1 MKELKDRIV
10 AGERAAIAK
19 AITLVESSRDEDIQ
33 QSHELIS
40 QLIKSPGH
48 AIRVGFSGPP
58 GVGKS
63 TFIESF
69 GTFLVNKNFK
79 LGVLAIDPSSNF
91 TGGSILGDKTRMS
104 EISKNDNTFIRST
117 PSRGS
122 LGGIAV
128 GTREAAIIL
137 DAAGYDYIFI
147 ETVGVGQSEIT
158 AANLV
163 DIFTLIVGPGSGDE
177 LQGIKKGITEYA
189 DLFIVNKNDGDLA
202 AQASKTTSDYKSA
215 LSFYNKESNTLDT
228 QVVLVSSVENK
239 GMDLVLDAYNQI
251 TETNKNSNEFQNRRK
266 NQLSY
271 WLEEEVRNK
280 ILLKLNKDREIS
292 KKIAN
297 EVTKIISG
305 DTGFYTASQAI
316 IDTFLDK
323 NK

>member
-202 AQASKTTSDYKSA
+202 AQASKTASDYKSA

-228 QVVLVSSVENK
+228 QVVLVSSIENK

-280 ILLKLNKDREIS
+280 ILLKLNKDRDIS
-292 KKIAN
+292 EKIAN

>member
-1 MKELKDRIV
+1 MMKLRDRII

-19 AITLVESSRDEDIQ
+19 AITLVESSREEDII

-40 QLIKSPGH
+40 ELIKSPGH

-69 GTFLVNKNFK
+69 GSYIVNKNFK

-104 EISKNDNTFIRST
+104 EISKNENTFIRST

-163 DIFTLIVGPGSGDE
+163 DIFTLIVGPASGDE

-189 DLFIVNKNDGDLA
+189 DIFIVNKNDGDLA
-202 AQASKTTSDYKSA
+202 SQASKTASDYKSA
-215 LSFYNKESNTLDT
+215 LSFYNKDSDALET
-228 QVVLVSSVENK
+228 QVVLVSSIENK
-239 GMDLVLDAYNQI
+239 GMDEVLDSYNKI
-251 TETNKNSNEFQNRRK
+251 VNVNKANNQFDKRRE
-266 NQLSY
+266 NQLAY

-280 ILLKLNKDREIS
+280 ILLKLSSERETS
-292 KKIAN
+292 ELLES
-297 EVTKIISG
+297 EVRRIISG
-305 DTGFYTASQAI
+305 ETGFYSASKVI
-316 IDTFLDK
+316 IDRFLSK
-323 NK
+323 K

>member
-1 MKELKDRIV
+1 MMKLRDRII

-19 AITLVESSRDEDIQ
+19 AITLVESSREEDII

-40 QLIKSPGH
+40 ELIKSPGH

-69 GTFLVNKNFK
+69 GSYIVSKNFK

-104 EISKNDNTFIRST
+104 EISKNENTFIRST

-189 DLFIVNKNDGDLA
+189 DIFIVNKNDGDLA
-202 AQASKTTSDYKSA
+202 SQASKTASDYKSA
-215 LSFYNKESNTLDT
+215 LSFYNKDSDALET
-228 QVVLVSSVENK
+228 QVVLVSSIENK
-239 GMDLVLDAYNQI
+239 GMDEVLDSYNKI
-251 TETNKNSNEFQNRRK
+251 VNVNKVNNQFDKRRE
-266 NQLSY
+266 NQLAY

-280 ILLKLNKDREIS
+280 ILLKLSSEKETSDLLES
-292 KKIAN
+292 
-297 EVTKIISG
+297 EVRRIISG
-305 DTGFYTASQAI
+305 KTGFYSASEVI
-316 IDTFLDK
+316 IDRFLTK

>member
-202 AQASKTTSDYKSA
+202 AQASKTASDYKSA

-271 WLEEEVRNK
+271 WLEEDVRNK

>member
-202 AQASKTTSDYKSA
+202 AQASKTASDYKSA

-228 QVVLVSSVENK
+228 QVVLVSSIENK

-251 TETNKNSNEFQNRRK
+251 TEANKNSNEFQNRRK

-305 DTGFYTASQAI
+305 DTGFYTASQSI
-316 IDTFLDK
+316 IDAFLDK

>member
-33 QSHELIS
+33 KSHELIS

-177 LQGIKKGITEYA
+177 LQGIKKGSTEYA

-202 AQASKTTSDYKSA
+202 AQASKTASDYKSA

-228 QVVLVSSVENK
+228 QVVLVSSIENK

-251 TETNKNSNEFQNRRK
+251 TEANKNSNEFQNRRK

>member
-1 MKELKDRIV
+1 MKLRDRII

-19 AITLVESSRDEDIQ
+19 AITLVESSREEDII

-40 QLIKSPGH
+40 ELIKSPGH

-69 GTFLVNKNFK
+69 GSYIVNKNFK

-104 EISKNDNTFIRST
+104 EISKNENTFIRST

-189 DLFIVNKNDGDLA
+189 DIFIVNKNDGDLA
-202 AQASKTTSDYKSA
+202 SQASKTASDYKSA
-215 LSFYNKESNTLDT
+215 LSFYNKDSDALET
-228 QVVLVSSVENK
+228 QVVLVSSIENK
-239 GMDLVLDAYNQI
+239 GMDEVLDSYNKI
-251 TETNKNSNEFQNRRK
+251 VKVNKANNQFDKRRE
-266 NQLSY
+266 NQLAY

-280 ILLKLNKDREIS
+280 ILLKLSSEKETSELLERE
-292 KKIAN
+292 
-297 EVTKIISG
+297 VRRIIG
-305 DTGFYTASQAI
+305 GETGFYAASKVI
-316 IDTFLDK
+316 IDRFLSK
-323 NK
+323 K

>member
-40 QLIKSPGH
+40 QLIKSPGN
-48 AIRVGFSGPP
+48 AIRVGFSGSP

-202 AQASKTTSDYKSA
+202 AQASKTASDYKSA

>member
-1 MKELKDRIV
+1 MMKLRDRII

-19 AITLVESSRDEDIQ
+19 AITLVESSREEDII

-40 QLIKSPGH
+40 ELIKSPGH

-69 GTFLVNKNFK
+69 GSYIVNKNFK

-104 EISKNDNTFIRST
+104 EISKNENTFIRST

-189 DLFIVNKNDGDLA
+189 DIFIVNKNDGDLA
-202 AQASKTTSDYKSA
+202 SQASKTASDYKSA
-215 LSFYNKESNTLDT
+215 LSFYNKDSDALET
-228 QVVLVSSVENK
+228 QVVLVSSIENK
-239 GMDLVLDAYNQI
+239 GMDEVLDSYNKI
-251 TETNKNSNEFQNRRK
+251 VNVNKANNQFDKRRE
-266 NQLSY
+266 NQLAY

-280 ILLKLNKDREIS
+280 ILLKLSSEKETSELLERE
-292 KKIAN
+292 
-297 EVTKIISG
+297 VRRIIVG
-305 DTGFYTASQAI
+305 ETGFYSASKVI
-316 IDTFLDK
+316 IDRFLSK
-323 NK
+323 K

>member
-1 MKELKDRIV
+1 MFKLRDRII

-19 AITLVESSRDEDIQ
+19 AITLVESSREEDII

-40 QLIKSPGH
+40 ELIKSPGH

-69 GTFLVNKNFK
+69 GSFIVNKNFK

-104 EISKNDNTFIRST
+104 EISKNENTFIRST

-189 DLFIVNKNDGDLA
+189 DIFIVNKNDGDLA
-202 AQASKTTSDYKSA
+202 SQASKTASDYKSA
-215 LSFYNKESNTLDT
+215 LSFYNKDSDALET
-228 QVVLVSSVENK
+228 QVVLVSSIENK
-239 GMDLVLDAYNQI
+239 GMDEVLDSYNKI
-251 TETNKNSNEFQNRRK
+251 VNVNKANNQFDKRRE
-266 NQLSY
+266 NQLAY

-280 ILLKLNKDREIS
+280 ILLKLSSEKETSELLERE
-292 KKIAN
+292 
-297 EVTKIISG
+297 VRRIIG
-305 DTGFYTASQAI
+305 GETGFYAASKVI
-316 IDTFLDK
+316 IDRFLSK
-323 NK
+323 K

>member
-33 QSHELIS
+33 KSHELIS

-202 AQASKTTSDYKSA
+202 AQASKTASDYKSA

-251 TETNKNSNEFQNRRK
+251 TEANKNSNEFQNRRK

-292 KKIAN
+292 NKIAN

>member
-33 QSHELIS
+33 KSHELIS

-189 DLFIVNKNDGDLA
+189 DIFIVNKNDGDLA
-202 AQASKTTSDYKSA
+202 AQASKTASDYKSA

-228 QVVLVSSVENK
+228 QVVLVSSIENK

-251 TETNKNSNEFQNRRK
+251 TEANKNSNEFQNRRK

-292 KKIAN
+292 NKIAN

-305 DTGFYTASQAI
+305 DTGFYTASQSI
-316 IDTFLDK
+316 IDAFLDK

>member
-1 MKELKDRIV
+1 MMKLRDRII

-19 AITLVESSRDEDIQ
+19 AITLVESSREEDII

-40 QLIKSPGH
+40 ELIKSPGH

-69 GTFLVNKNFK
+69 GSYIVNKNFK

-104 EISKNDNTFIRST
+104 EISKNENTFIRST

-189 DLFIVNKNDGDLA
+189 DIFIVNKNDGDLA
-202 AQASKTTSDYKSA
+202 SQASKTASDYKSA
-215 LSFYNKESNTLDT
+215 LSFYNKDSDALET
-228 QVVLVSSVENK
+228 QVVLVSSIENK
-239 GMDLVLDAYNQI
+239 GMDEVLDSYNKI
-251 TETNKNSNEFQNRRK
+251 VNVNKANNQFDKRRE
-266 NQLSY
+266 NQLAY

-280 ILLKLNKDREIS
+280 ILLKFTSEKETSELLERE
-292 KKIAN
+292 
-297 EVTKIISG
+297 VRRIIG
-305 DTGFYTASQAI
+305 GETGFYTASKVI
-316 IDTFLDK
+316 IDRFLSK
-323 NK
+323 K

>member
-202 AQASKTTSDYKSA
+202 AQASKTASDYKSA

-251 TETNKNSNEFQNRRK
+251 TEANKNSNEFQNRRK

>member
-1 MKELKDRIV
+1 MMKLRDRII

-19 AITLVESSRDEDIQ
+19 AITLVESSREEDII

-40 QLIKSPGH
+40 ELIKSPGH

-69 GTFLVNKNFK
+69 GSYIVNKNFK

-104 EISKNDNTFIRST
+104 EISKNENTFIRST

-189 DLFIVNKNDGDLA
+189 DIFIVNKNDGDLA
-202 AQASKTTSDYKSA
+202 SQASKTASDYKSA
-215 LSFYNKESNTLDT
+215 LSFYNKDSDTLET
-228 QVVLVSSVENK
+228 QVVLVSSIENK
-239 GMDLVLDAYNQI
+239 GMDEVLDSYNKI
-251 TETNKNSNEFQNRRK
+251 VNVNKANNQFDKRRE
-266 NQLSY
+266 NQLAY

-280 ILLKLNKDREIS
+280 ILLKLTSEKETLELLERE
-292 KKIAN
+292 
-297 EVTKIISG
+297 VRRIIG
-305 DTGFYTASQAI
+305 GETGFYAASKVI
-316 IDTFLDK
+316 IDRFLSK
-323 NK
+323 K

>member
-19 AITLVESSRDEDIQ
+19 AITLVESSREEDIQ

-202 AQASKTTSDYKSA
+202 AQASKTASDYKSA

-271 WLEEEVRNK
+271 WLEEDVRNK

>member
-1 MKELKDRIV
+1 MMKLRDRII

-19 AITLVESSRDEDIQ
+19 AITLVESSREEDII

-40 QLIKSPGH
+40 ELIKSPGH

-69 GTFLVNKNFK
+69 GSYIVNKNFK

-104 EISKNDNTFIRST
+104 EISKNENTFIRST

-189 DLFIVNKNDGDLA
+189 DIFIVNKNDGDLA
-202 AQASKTTSDYKSA
+202 SQASKTASDYKSA
-215 LSFYNKESNTLDT
+215 LSFYNKDSDALET
-228 QVVLVSSVENK
+228 QVVLVSSIENK
-239 GMDLVLDAYNQI
+239 GMDEVLDSYNKI
-251 TETNKNSNEFQNRRK
+251 VHMNKVNNQFDKRRE
-266 NQLSY
+266 NQLAY

-280 ILLKLNKDREIS
+280 ILLKLSGEKETS
-292 KKIAN
+292 KLIES
-297 EVTKIISG
+297 EVRRIISG
-305 DTGFYTASQAI
+305 ETGFYSASQVI
-316 IDTFLDK
+316 IERFLSK
-323 NK
+323 K

>member
-1 MKELKDRIV
+1 MTKLKDSIL

-19 AITLVESSRDEDIQ
+19 AITLVESSREEDII

-40 QLIKSPGH
+40 ELIKSPGH

-69 GTFLVNKNFK
+69 GSYIINKNFK

-104 EISKNDNTFIRST
+104 EISKNENTFIRST

-189 DLFIVNKNDGDLA
+189 DIFIVNKNDGDLA
-202 AQASKTTSDYKSA
+202 SQASKTASDYKSA
-215 LSFYNKESNTLDT
+215 LSFYNKDSEALET
-228 QVVLVSSVENK
+228 QVVLVSSIENK
-239 GMDLVLDAYNQI
+239 GMDEVLDSYNKI
-251 TETNKNSNEFQNRRK
+251 VSVNKANDQFDKRRE
-266 NQLSY
+266 NQLAY

-280 ILLKLNKDREIS
+280 ILLKLSSEKETSALIES
-292 KKIAN
+292 
-297 EVTKIISG
+297 EVRRIING
-305 DTGFYTASQAI
+305 ETGFYSASKVI
-316 IDTFLDK
+316 IDRFLAK
-323 NK
+323 NN

>member
-1 MKELKDRIV
+1 MMKLRDRII

-19 AITLVESSRDEDIQ
+19 AITLVESSREEDII

-40 QLIKSPGH
+40 ELIRSPGQ
-48 AIRVGFSGPP
+48 AIRIGFSGPP

-69 GTFLVNKNFK
+69 GSYIVNKNFK

-104 EISKNDNTFIRST
+104 EISKNENTFIRST

-189 DLFIVNKNDGDLA
+189 DIFIVNKNDGDLA
-202 AQASKTTSDYKSA
+202 SQASKTASDYKSA
-215 LSFYNKESNTLDT
+215 LSFYNKDSDALET
-228 QVVLVSSVENK
+228 QVVLVSSIENK
-239 GMDLVLDAYNQI
+239 GMDEVLDSYNKI
-251 TETNKNSNEFQNRRK
+251 VNANKVNNQFDKRRE
-266 NQLSY
+266 NQLAY

-280 ILLKLNKDREIS
+280 ILLKLSSEKETS
-292 KKIAN
+292 ELLES
-297 EVTKIISG
+297 EVRRIISG
-305 DTGFYTASQAI
+305 ETGFYSASKAI
-316 IDTFLDK
+316 IDRFLSK
-323 NK
+323 K

>member
-1 MKELKDRIV
+1 MMKLRDRII

-19 AITLVESSRDEDIQ
+19 AITLVESSREEDII

-40 QLIKSPGH
+40 ELIKSPGH

-69 GTFLVNKNFK
+69 GSYIVNKNFK

-104 EISKNDNTFIRST
+104 EISKNENTFIRST

-189 DLFIVNKNDGDLA
+189 DIFIVNKNDGDLA
-202 AQASKTTSDYKSA
+202 SQASKTASDYKSA
-215 LSFYNKESNTLDT
+215 LSFYNKDSDALET
-228 QVVLVSSVENK
+228 QVVLVSSIENK
-239 GMDLVLDAYNQI
+239 GMDEVLDSYNKI
-251 TETNKNSNEFQNRRK
+251 VNMNKANNQFDKRRE
-266 NQLSY
+266 NQLAY

-280 ILLKLNKDREIS
+280 ILLKLSSEKETSELLERE
-292 KKIAN
+292 
-297 EVTKIISG
+297 VRRIIG
-305 DTGFYTASQAI
+305 GETGFYAASKVI
-316 IDTFLDK
+316 IDRFLSK
-323 NK
+323 K

>member
-1 MKELKDRIV
+1 MMKLRDRII

-19 AITLVESSRDEDIQ
+19 AITLVESSREEDII

-40 QLIKSPGH
+40 ELIKSPGH

-69 GTFLVNKNFK
+69 GSYIVNKNFK

-104 EISKNDNTFIRST
+104 EISKNENTFIRST

-189 DLFIVNKNDGDLA
+189 DIFIVNKNDGDLA
-202 AQASKTTSDYKSA
+202 SQASKTASDYKSA
-215 LSFYNKESNTLDT
+215 LSFYNKDSDALET
-228 QVVLVSSVENK
+228 QVVLVSSIENK
-239 GMDLVLDAYNQI
+239 GMDEVLDSYNKI
-251 TETNKNSNEFQNRRK
+251 VNVNKDNNQFDKRRE
-266 NQLSY
+266 NQLAY

-280 ILLKLNKDREIS
+280 ILLKLSSEKETSELLERE
-292 KKIAN
+292 
-297 EVTKIISG
+297 VRRIIG
-305 DTGFYTASQAI
+305 GETGFYAASKVI
-316 IDTFLDK
+316 IDRFLSK
-323 NK
+323 K

>member
-1 MKELKDRIV
+1 MMKLKDRIL

-19 AITLVESSRDEDIQ
+19 AITLVESSREEDII

-40 QLIKSPGH
+40 ELIKSPGH

-69 GTFLVNKNFK
+69 GSYVVNKNFK

-104 EISKNDNTFIRST
+104 EISKNENTFIRST

-189 DLFIVNKNDGDLA
+189 DIFIVNKNDGDLA
-202 AQASKTTSDYKSA
+202 TQASKTASDYKSA
-215 LSFYNKESNTLDT
+215 LSFYNKDSDALET
-228 QVVLVSSVENK
+228 QVVLVSSIENK
-239 GMDLVLDAYNQI
+239 GMDEVLDSYNKI
-251 TETNKNSNEFQNRRK
+251 VNANKVNNQFDKRRE
-266 NQLSY
+266 NQLAY

-280 ILLKLNKDREIS
+280 ILLKLSSEKETS
-292 KKIAN
+292 ELLES
-297 EVTKIISG
+297 EVRRIISG
-305 DTGFYTASQAI
+305 ETGFYSASKAI
-316 IDTFLDK
+316 IDRFLSK
-323 NK
+323 K

>member
-202 AQASKTTSDYKSA
+202 AQASKTASDYKSA

-228 QVVLVSSVENK
+228 QVVLVSSIENK

-292 KKIAN
+292 NKIAN

>member
-1 MKELKDRIV
+1 MQDLKNRII

-19 AITLVESSRDEDIQ
+19 AITIVESSREEDIAL
-33 QSHELIS
+33 SHELIS
-40 QLIKSPGH
+40 ELIKSPGH

-63 TFIESF
+63 TFIEAF
-69 GTFLVNKNFK
+69 GSYIVNKDFK

-104 EISKNDNTFIRST
+104 EISKNENTFIRST

-189 DLFIVNKNDGDLA
+189 DMFIVNKYDGDLA
-202 AQASKTTSDYKSA
+202 TQASKTASDYKSA
-215 LSFYNKESNTLDT
+215 LSFYSKNSDDIET
-228 QVVLVSSVENK
+228 QVVLVSSIENK
-239 GMDLVLDAYNQI
+239 GMD
-251 TETNKNSNEFQNRRK
+251 
-266 NQLSY
+266 
-271 WLEEEVRNK
+271 
-280 ILLKLNKDREIS
+280 
-292 KKIAN
+292 
-297 EVTKIISG
+297 
-305 DTGFYTASQAI
+305 
-316 IDTFLDK
+316 
-323 NK
+323 

>member
-202 AQASKTTSDYKSA
+202 AQASKTASDYKSA

-305 DTGFYTASQAI
+305 DTGFYTASKAI

>member
-48 AIRVGFSGPP
+48 AIRIGFSGPP

-202 AQASKTTSDYKSA
+202 AQASKTASDYKSA

-251 TETNKNSNEFQNRRK
+251 TETNKNSSEFQNRRK

-280 ILLKLNKDREIS
+280 ILLKLDKDREIS

>member
-1 MKELKDRIV
+1 MMNLRDRII

-19 AITLVESSRDEDIQ
+19 AITLVESSREEDII

-40 QLIKSPGH
+40 ELIKSPGH

-69 GTFLVNKNFK
+69 GSYIVNKNFK

-104 EISKNDNTFIRST
+104 EISKNENTFIRST

-189 DLFIVNKNDGDLA
+189 DIFIVNKNDGDLA
-202 AQASKTTSDYKSA
+202 SQASKTASDYKSA
-215 LSFYNKESNTLDT
+215 LSFYNKDSDALET
-228 QVVLVSSVENK
+228 QVVLVSSIENK
-239 GMDLVLDAYNQI
+239 GMDEVLDSYNKI
-251 TETNKNSNEFQNRRK
+251 VNVNKVNNQFDKRRE
-266 NQLSY
+266 NQLAY

-280 ILLKLNKDREIS
+280 ILLKLSSEKETSELLERE
-292 KKIAN
+292 
-297 EVTKIISG
+297 VRRIIG
-305 DTGFYTASQAI
+305 GETGFYAASKVI
-316 IDTFLDK
+316 IDRFLSK
-323 NK
+323 K

>member
-1 MKELKDRIV
+1 MMKLKDRII

-19 AITLVESSRDEDIQ
+19 AITLVESSREEDII

-40 QLIKSPGH
+40 ELIKSPGH

-69 GTFLVNKNFK
+69 GSYIVNKNFK

-104 EISKNDNTFIRST
+104 EISKNENTFIRST

-189 DLFIVNKNDGDLA
+189 DIFIVNKNDGDLA
-202 AQASKTTSDYKSA
+202 SQASKTASDYKSA
-215 LSFYNKESNTLDT
+215 LSFYNKDSDALET
-228 QVVLVSSVENK
+228 QVVLVSSIENK
-239 GMDLVLDAYNQI
+239 GMDEVLDSYNKI
-251 TETNKNSNEFQNRRK
+251 VNVNKVNNQFDKRRE
-266 NQLSY
+266 NQLAY

-280 ILLKLNKDREIS
+280 ILLKLSSEKETSELLERE
-292 KKIAN
+292 
-297 EVTKIISG
+297 VRRIIG
-305 DTGFYTASQAI
+305 GETGFYAASKVI
-316 IDTFLDK
+316 IDRFLSK
-323 NK
+323 K

>member
-202 AQASKTTSDYKSA
+202 AQASKTASDYKSA

-251 TETNKNSNEFQNRRK
+251 TETNKKSNEFQNRRK

>member
-33 QSHELIS
+33 KSHELIS

-202 AQASKTTSDYKSA
+202 AQASKTASDYKSA
-215 LSFYNKESNTLDT
+215 LSFYNEESNTLDT
-228 QVVLVSSVENK
+228 QVVLVSSIENK

-292 KKIAN
+292 NKIAN

>member
-202 AQASKTTSDYKSA
+202 AQASKTASDYKSA

-292 KKIAN
+292 KIISN

>member
-1 MKELKDRIV
+1 MVKLRDKII

-19 AITLVESSRDEDIQ
+19 AITLVESSREEDII

-40 QLIKSPGH
+40 ELIKSPGH

-69 GTFLVNKNFK
+69 GSYIVNKNFK

-104 EISKNDNTFIRST
+104 EISKNENTFIRST

-189 DLFIVNKNDGDLA
+189 DIFIVNKNDGDLA
-202 AQASKTTSDYKSA
+202 SQASKTASDYKSA
-215 LSFYNKESNTLDT
+215 LSFYNKDSDALET
-228 QVVLVSSVENK
+228 QVVLVSSIENK
-239 GMDLVLDAYNQI
+239 GMDEVLDSYNKI
-251 TETNKNSNEFQNRRK
+251 VNVNKVNNQFDKRRE
-266 NQLSY
+266 NQLAY

-280 ILLKLNKDREIS
+280 ILLKLSSEKETS
-292 KKIAN
+292 ELLES
-297 EVTKIISG
+297 EVRRIISG
-305 DTGFYTASQAI
+305 ETGFYSASKVI
-316 IDTFLDK
+316 IDKFLSK
-323 NK
+323 K

>member
-1 MKELKDRIV
+1 MMKLKDRII

-19 AITLVESSRDEDIQ
+19 AITLVESSREEDII

-40 QLIKSPGH
+40 ELIKSPGH

-69 GTFLVNKNFK
+69 GSYVVNKNFK

-104 EISKNDNTFIRST
+104 EISKNENTFIRST

-189 DLFIVNKNDGDLA
+189 DIFIVNKNDGDLA
-202 AQASKTTSDYKSA
+202 SQASKTASDYKSA
-215 LSFYNKESNTLDT
+215 LSFYNKDSDALET
-228 QVVLVSSVENK
+228 QVVLVSSIENK
-239 GMDLVLDAYNQI
+239 GMDEVLDSYNKI
-251 TETNKNSNEFQNRRK
+251 VNANKVNNQFDKRRE
-266 NQLSY
+266 NQLAY

-280 ILLKLNKDREIS
+280 ILLKLRSEKETSELLESELRR
-292 KKIAN
+292 
-297 EVTKIISG
+297 IISG
-305 DTGFYTASQAI
+305 ETGFYSASKAI
-316 IDTFLDK
+316 IDRFLSK
-323 NK
+323 K